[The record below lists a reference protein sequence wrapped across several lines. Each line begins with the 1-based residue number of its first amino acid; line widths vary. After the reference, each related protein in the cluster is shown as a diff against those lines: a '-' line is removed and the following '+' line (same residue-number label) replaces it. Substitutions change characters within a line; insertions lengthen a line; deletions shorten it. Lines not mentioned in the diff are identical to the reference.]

1 MNLTVVIGSTVVL
14 DILGHSASNGA
25 SLGVDSVIT
34 LSSNA
39 PEVATVPGTVPG
51 TAENQIIDVPVT
63 IVGTGS
69 TDIKVAVSPK
79 DSTGPFEDIATLLV
93 TPLPVPGL
101 ARVELVLRQ
110 TV

>member
-1 MNLTVVIGSTVVL
+1 MVLTVVIGSTVVL

-25 SLGVDSVIT
+25 PLGADSAIALT
-34 LSSNA
+34 SNA
-39 PEVATVPGTVPG
+39 PEVATVPATVPG
-51 TAENQIIDVPVT
+51 TGETSITDVPVT

-69 TDIKVAVSPK
+69 TDISVSVTPK
-79 DSTGPFEDIATLLV
+79 DGSGPFTDTATLLV

-110 TV
+110 V